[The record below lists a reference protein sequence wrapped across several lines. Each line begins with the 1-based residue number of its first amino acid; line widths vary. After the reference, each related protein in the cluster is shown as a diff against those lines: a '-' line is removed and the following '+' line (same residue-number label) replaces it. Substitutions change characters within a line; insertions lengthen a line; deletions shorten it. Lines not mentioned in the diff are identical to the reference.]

1 MNSAKRED
9 TPSRV
14 LSPTAFV
21 KRLGVSWRAVAVI
34 AVGVL
39 LILIA
44 ILGGSGGTEVEG
56 DEVEARLE
64 DMCSSL
70 VGVGE
75 CRVMVTYAEPSS
87 RYGASESRRVESVAV
102 VCRGADKASVRAEI
116 TSMIGALY
124 GIGANRIFIS
134 RMK

>member
-1 MNSAKRED
+1 MINVKKED
-9 TPSRV
+9 VRSG
-14 LSPTAFV
+14 LISPTSFI
-21 KRLGVSWRAVAVI
+21 KKLGGSWRTVLVI
-34 AVGVL
+34 GVGIL

-44 ILGGSGGTEVEG
+44 ALSGAGDTEVEG

-87 RYGASESRRVESVAV
+87 RYGSDDSRRVESVAV

-116 TSMIGALY
+116 TSMISALY